1 MGVLKRFEQRLEGLV
16 NGTFAKV
23 FKSEV
28 QPVEIAGALQRECD
42 NNATI
47 WNRERTVV
55 PNDFIVEL
63 SAGDYDRLS
72 PYSGQLGD
80 ELAGLVRDYAKQQR
94 YSFMGP
100 IKVNLEKA
108 DDLDTG
114 LYRVR
119 SRTLASSTSQPQAGP
134 PSPQGGYGY
143 PPENQPQ
150 GGYGYPPVAAPPMPS
165 APPPGGPGARRPAP
179 VGPAGPAP
187 AAGPGG
193 PGATGSRST
202 APATR
207 SRAPRSYS
215 AEARKPTCGSTTPAY
230 RAGTVRSGPERP
242 RRSRISGPPTASW
255 WTGSTPPALRSAT
268 ARGSSWAVPPSFT
281 GKPKGEAGAMSELT
295 LTVMRLGFLA
305 VLWLFVIV
313 AVQVIRSD
321 LFGTRVTQ
329 RGSRRNGAG
338 AGGAPQQAGGR
349 QATPPQQRQRRGA
362 PTKLV
367 VSEGILTGT
376 TVALA
381 GQTITLGRA
390 HDSTIV
396 LDDDYASSRHARIY
410 PDRDGQWI
418 VEDLGS
424 TNGTYLDRTR
434 LTTPTPI
441 PPGAP
446 IRIGKTVIELRK

>member
-1 MGVLKRFEQRLEGLV
+1 
-16 NGTFAKV
+16 
-23 FKSEV
+23 
-28 QPVEIAGALQRECD
+28 
-42 NNATI
+42 
-47 WNRERTVV
+47 
-55 PNDFIVEL
+55 
-63 SAGDYDRLS
+63 
-72 PYSGQLGD
+72 
-80 ELAGLVRDYAKQQR
+80 
-94 YSFMGP
+94 
-100 IKVNLEKA
+100 
-108 DDLDTG
+108 
-114 LYRVR
+114 
-119 SRTLASSTSQPQAGP
+119 
-134 PSPQGGYGY
+134 
-143 PPENQPQ
+143 
-150 GGYGYPPVAAPPMPS
+150 
-165 APPPGGPGARRPAP
+165 
-179 VGPAGPAP
+179 
-187 AAGPGG
+187 
-193 PGATGSRST
+193 
-202 APATR
+202 
-207 SRAPRSYS
+207 
-215 AEARKPTCGSTTPAY
+215 
-230 RAGTVRSGPERP
+230 
-242 RRSRISGPPTASW
+242 
-255 WTGSTPPALRSAT
+255 
-268 ARGSSWAVPPSFT
+268 
-281 GKPKGEAGAMSELT
+281 MSELT

-329 RGSRRNGAG
+329 RGSRR
-338 AGGAPQQAGGR
+338 GGAPAAPQQPGR
-349 QATPPQQRQRRGA
+349 QSAPPQQRQRRGA

-367 VSEGILTGT
+367 VSEGTLTGT